1 MEINFDGSEHD
12 ITQPSNATS
21 TSPIRLDDFI
31 TNQASPVKV
40 NNTIIIQLKQI
51 Y

>member
-1 MEINFDGSEHD
+1 MEINFDVSEHD
-12 ITQPSNATS
+12 ISQPS
-21 TSPIRLDDFI
+21 TSPIKLVDFI

-40 NNTIIIQLKQI
+40 NNTIIIHLKPI